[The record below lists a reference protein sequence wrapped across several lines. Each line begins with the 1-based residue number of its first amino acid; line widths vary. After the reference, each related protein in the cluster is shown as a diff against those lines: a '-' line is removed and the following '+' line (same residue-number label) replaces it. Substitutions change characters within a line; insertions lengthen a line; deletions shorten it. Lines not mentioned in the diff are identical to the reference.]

1 MIRVALVLIF
11 GAAVT
16 GLFIRTLEEA
26 SAAPSDVLISTLS
39 CDSSPEY
46 VRIRNFGGSTQS
58 LASFR
63 IQSDPSQDYLLADHV
78 ASIAA
83 GQTLEFQSGSGSADN
98 PGAGIYKLTGSNI
111 YRNSDPTDYARLVRP
126 ATTSHQVNC
135 GDTPTTPTA
144 VPTPS
149 PTGVPTLTASPT
161 ATPTA
166 GPTGTATPTPTPTP
180 QATDAV
186 TPGASTTST
195 PEPTPTSIPTGSSG
209 LIWGDHN
216 CSGSAD
222 PVDSLLTLRYDA
234 GLSTNTGDCPNF
246 GEPVSALVAAV
257 FTWGDVDC
265 GGDVT
270 PVDSLKLL
278 RSDAGLSVSQN
289 AGCPTIGAPI

>member
-1 MIRVALVLIF
+1 MRVITGIAALAIV
-11 GAAVT
+11 AVGLFAT
-16 GLFIRTLEEA
+16 GLSTLPDRA
-26 SAAPSDVLISTLS
+26 SAAAGDVSIIALS
-39 CDSSPEY
+39 CDANPEY
-46 VRIRNFGGSTQS
+46 VRIKNFGVATQS
-58 LASFR
+58 LTGFH
-63 IQSDPSQDYLLADHV
+63 IESDPSQDYTLTDFVSA
-78 ASIAA
+78 IGP
-83 GQTLEFQSGSGSADN
+83 GQTLEFQSGSAAADSSGVHRMT
-98 PGAGIYKLTGSNI
+98 GAFIL
-111 YRNSDPTDYARLVRP
+111 RNSDPTDYARLVRP
-126 ATTSHQVNC
+126 GTTSDQVNC

-161 ATPTA
+161 ATPT
-166 GPTGTATPTPTPTP
+166 GTATPTPTPTT
-180 QATDAV
+180 QATDTA
-186 TPGASTTST
+186 T
-195 PEPTPTSIPTGSSG
+195 PEPTATSVPTGSSG

-289 AGCPTIGAPI
+289 AGCPLIGAPI